1 MVEPLERAVSLYV
14 SKQFVMVDENVSV
27 AEAVRLAQPKN
38 IETLIVGS
46 NGKPVGIVTDSD
58 ILEKVVIK
66 GDDSDLVFLKSI
78 MSSPIMTLTSTSTV
92 KQAIELM
99 RVYKIKRVPIIDS
112 HHKNDQKIIG
122 IVTQKSLAEVIRNS
136 VIEKTFTSY
145 RVTIKE
151 NYRPIFGNLGFI
163 MQFAGIL
170 MIVPAILG
178 TILNE
183 LESATAIYLTVISIS
198 LTGYIMNTLGE
209 KSPLN
214 LKQSSIVVLSC
225 FILLSLYGCLPYIYV
240 NPFELPNDYLSLFV
254 NAFLESSSGFT
265 TTGISI
271 IEQPES
277 LPESFVF
284 YRSYTQ
290 WVGGLSFVYLI
301 MALYYPET
309 RLAAMRNVMGSAMQ
323 KFKQLLSTISII
335 FIFYTSILTFLLFFL
350 GNLELVD
357 SVSLSFATF
366 STGGFIPVSDI
377 FSSINFNQL
386 IVIMAGMIIA
396 ALPFGFYYGILRK
409 EVKTK
414 RLSIEIIVFLCSLL
428 IFAFLFIIIDPTIST
443 NNWSNSIFQVIS
455 ASTTTG
461 FQFIDLSSLSIG
473 GKIILIIVML
483 IGGTA
488 FSTAS
493 GIKIARLLLI
503 FKKIK
508 GNSRFFSSYDAHTP
522 LSISST
528 AVQFHKNNNGQKP
541 SFSKIRP
548 RKSEKHHPLSIFNQK
563 PLIFSDKA
571 FREAVFVIVLFI
583 LFSFASAIAI
593 SYLTKSAFID
603 ALFEAS
609 STLSNTGLTVG
620 MTTLDLDIISK
631 LILSINMI
639 LGRFEIITILYIF
652 ISKLR

>member
-1 MVEPLERAVSLYV
+1 MVEPLERSVSLYV

-27 AEAVRLAQPKN
+27 AEAVKLAQPKK
-38 IETLIVGS
+38 IETIIVGS

-78 MSSPIMTLTSTSTV
+78 MSSPIMTLNNTSTV

-99 RVYKIKRVPIIDS
+99 RIYKIKRIPIIET

-122 IVTQKSLAEVIRNS
+122 IVTQKSLAEAIRNS

-151 NYRPIFGNLGFI
+151 NYRPIFGSLGFI

-183 LESATAIYLTVISIS
+183 LESAAAIYLAVISIS

-209 KSPLN
+209 KTPLN
-214 LKQSSIVVLSC
+214 LKQSSIVVISC

-240 NPFELPNDYLSLFV
+240 DPFELSNDYLSLFV

-277 LPESFVF
+277 LPDSFVF

-309 RLAAMRNVMGSAMQ
+309 RLAAMRNVMGNAMQ

-335 FIFYTSILTFLLFFL
+335 FIFYTSIITLLLSFL
-350 GNLELVD
+350 GNLKLID

-366 STGGFIPVSDI
+366 ATGGFTPASNI
-377 FSSINFNQL
+377 FSSINFYQL

-443 NNWSNSIFQVIS
+443 NNWFNSLFQVIS

-473 GKIILIIVML
+473 GKIILIIIML

-508 GNSRFFSSYDAHTP
+508 GNSRLLLSSDAHTP

-528 AVQFHKNNNGQKP
+528 AIQFHENKNGRKS
-541 SFSKIRP
+541 SFSKT
-548 RKSEKHHPLSIFNQK
+548 HPLKSATHNPLYIFNQK
-563 PLIFSDKA
+563 LLVFSDKA
-571 FREAVFVIVLFI
+571 FREAIFVIVLFI
-583 LFSFASAIAI
+583 LFAFASAIAI
-593 SYLTKSAFID
+593 SYLTKSDFID

-620 MTTLDLDIISK
+620 MTTMDLDIISK

>member
-1 MVEPLERAVSLYV
+1 
-14 SKQFVMVDENVSV
+14 
-27 AEAVRLAQPKN
+27 
-38 IETLIVGS
+38 
-46 NGKPVGIVTDSD
+46 
-58 ILEKVVIK
+58 
-66 GDDSDLVFLKSI
+66 
-78 MSSPIMTLTSTSTV
+78 
-92 KQAIELM
+92 
-99 RVYKIKRVPIIDS
+99 
-112 HHKNDQKIIG
+112 
-122 IVTQKSLAEVIRNS
+122 
-136 VIEKTFTSY
+136 
-145 RVTIKE
+145 
-151 NYRPIFGNLGFI
+151 
-163 MQFAGIL
+163 
-170 MIVPAILG
+170 
-178 TILNE
+178 
-183 LESATAIYLTVISIS
+183 
-198 LTGYIMNTLGE
+198 MNTFGE

-214 LKQSSIVVLSC
+214 LKQSSIVVVSC

-240 NPFELPNDYLSLFV
+240 NPFEPSNDYLSLFV

-301 MALYYPET
+301 MTLYYPET

-335 FIFYTSILTFLLFFL
+335 FIFYTSILIFLLFFL
-350 GNLELVD
+350 GNIELID

-366 STGGFIPVSDI
+366 STGGFTPVSDI
-377 FSSINFNQL
+377 FSSINFYQL
-386 IVIMAGMIIA
+386 IIIMAGMIIA

-409 EVKTK
+409 EIKKTK
-414 RLSIEIIVFLCSLL
+414 RLSTEIIVFLCSIL
-428 IFAFLFIIIDPTIST
+428 IFTFLFIIIDPTIST
-443 NNWSNSIFQVIS
+443 NNWFNSLFQVIS

-461 FQFIDLSSLSIG
+461 FQFIDLSSLSFG
-473 GKIILIIVML
+473 GKIILIIIML

-503 FKKIK
+503 FQKIK
-508 GNSRFFSSYDAHTP
+508 GNSKFLSSSDAYTP
-522 LSISST
+522 LSISAT
-528 AVQFHKNNNGQKP
+528 AIQFHTKKKDQQP
-541 SFSKIRP
+541 SFSKKDSL
-548 RKSEKHHPLSIFNQK
+548 KSKNHHPFYIFNQRL
-563 PLIFSDKA
+563 LIFSDKA
-571 FREAVFVIVLFI
+571 FREAIFVIVLFI

-593 SYLTKSAFID
+593 SYLTKSDFIN

-620 MTTLDLDIISK
+620 MTTMDLDIISK

>member
-1 MVEPLERAVSLYV
+1 MVEPLERSVSLYV

-27 AEAVRLAQPKN
+27 AEAVKLAQPKK
-38 IETLIVGS
+38 IETIIVGS

-78 MSSPIMTLTSTSTV
+78 MSSPIMTLNNTSTV

-99 RVYKIKRVPIIDS
+99 RIYKIKRIPIIET

-122 IVTQKSLAEVIRNS
+122 IVTQKSLAEAIRNS

-151 NYRPIFGNLGFI
+151 NYRPIFGSLGFI

-183 LESATAIYLTVISIS
+183 LESAAAIYLAVISIS

-209 KSPLN
+209 KTPLN
-214 LKQSSIVVLSC
+214 LKQSSIVVISC

-240 NPFELPNDYLSLFV
+240 DPFELSNDYLSLFV

-277 LPESFVF
+277 LPDSFVF

-309 RLAAMRNVMGSAMQ
+309 RLAAMRNVMGNAMQ

-335 FIFYTSILTFLLFFL
+335 FIFYTSIITLLLSFL
-350 GNLELVD
+350 GNLKLID

-366 STGGFIPVSDI
+366 ATGGFTPASNI
-377 FSSINFNQL
+377 FSSINFYQL

-443 NNWSNSIFQVIS
+443 NNWFNSLFQVIS

-473 GKIILIIVML
+473 GKIILIIIML

-508 GNSRFFSSYDAHTP
+508 GNSRLLLSSDAHTP

-528 AVQFHKNNNGQKP
+528 AIQFHENKNGRKS
-541 SFSKIRP
+541 SFSKT
-548 RKSEKHHPLSIFNQK
+548 HPLKSATHNPLYIFNQK
-563 PLIFSDKA
+563 LLVFSDKA

-583 LFSFASAIAI
+583 LLSFASAIAI
-593 SYLTKSAFID
+593 SYLTKSDFID

-620 MTTLDLDIISK
+620 MTTMDLDIISK

>member
-1 MVEPLERAVSLYV
+1 MVEPLERSVSLYL

-27 AEAVRLAQPKN
+27 AEAVKLAQPKN
-38 IETLIVGS
+38 IETIIVGS

-78 MSSPIMTLTSTSTV
+78 MSSPIMTLNSTSTV

-99 RVYKIKRVPIIDS
+99 RIYKVKRVPIIDT

-122 IVTQKSLAEVIRNS
+122 IVTQKSLAEAIRNS
-136 VIEKTFTSY
+136 VIEKTFTNY

-151 NYRPIFGNLGFI
+151 NYRPIFGSLGFI

-183 LESATAIYLTVISIS
+183 LESAAAIYLAVISIS

-214 LKQSSIVVLSC
+214 LKQSSIVVISC
-225 FILLSLYGCLPYIYV
+225 FVLLSLYGCLPYIYV
-240 NPFELPNDYLSLFV
+240 NPFELSSDYLSLFA
-254 NAFLESSSGFT
+254 NSFLESSSGFT

-271 IEQPES
+271 IERPES

-335 FIFYTSILTFLLFFL
+335 FIFYTSILTILLFFL
-350 GNLELVD
+350 GNIELID

-366 STGGFIPVSDI
+366 ATGGFTPVSDI
-377 FSSINFNQL
+377 FSSINFYQL

-396 ALPFGFYYGILRK
+396 SLPFGFYYGILRK

-414 RLSIEIIVFLCSLL
+414 RLSTEIIVFLCSLL
-428 IFAFLFIIIDPTIST
+428 VFAFLFIIIDPTIST
-443 NNWSNSIFQVIS
+443 NNWFNSLFQVIS

-461 FQFIDLSSLSIG
+461 FQFIDLSSLSIE
-473 GKIILIIVML
+473 GKIILIIIML

-508 GNSRFFSSYDAHTP
+508 GNSRLFSSSDAHTP

-528 AVQFHKNNNGQKP
+528 AIQFHENKNGQKP
-541 SFSKIRP
+541 SFSKIHP
-548 RKSEKHHPLSIFNQK
+548 LKSENQHPLYIINQK
-563 PLIFSDKA
+563 LLIFSDKA

-593 SYLTKSAFID
+593 SYLTKSDFID

-620 MTTLDLDIISK
+620 ITSIDLDIISK

>member
-1 MVEPLERAVSLYV
+1 
-14 SKQFVMVDENVSV
+14 
-27 AEAVRLAQPKN
+27 
-38 IETLIVGS
+38 
-46 NGKPVGIVTDSD
+46 
-58 ILEKVVIK
+58 
-66 GDDSDLVFLKSI
+66 
-78 MSSPIMTLTSTSTV
+78 
-92 KQAIELM
+92 
-99 RVYKIKRVPIIDS
+99 
-112 HHKNDQKIIG
+112 
-122 IVTQKSLAEVIRNS
+122 
-136 VIEKTFTSY
+136 
-145 RVTIKE
+145 
-151 NYRPIFGNLGFI
+151 

-183 LESATAIYLTVISIS
+183 LESAAAIYLAVISIS

-214 LKQSSIVVLSC
+214 LKQSSIVVISC
-225 FILLSLYGCLPYIYV
+225 FVLLSLYGCLPYIYV
-240 NPFELPNDYLSLFV
+240 NPFELSTDYLSLFV

-271 IEQPES
+271 IERPES

-335 FIFYTSILTFLLFFL
+335 FIFYTSILTILLFFL
-350 GNLELVD
+350 GNIELID

-366 STGGFIPVSDI
+366 ATGGFTPVSDI
-377 FSSINFNQL
+377 FSSINFYQL
-386 IVIMAGMIIA
+386 IVLMTGMIIA

-428 IFAFLFIIIDPTIST
+428 VFAFLFIIIDPTIST
-443 NNWSNSIFQVIS
+443 NNWFNSLFQVIS

-461 FQFIDLSSLSIG
+461 FQFIDLSSLSIE
-473 GKIILIIVML
+473 GKIILIIIML

-508 GNSRFFSSYDAHTP
+508 GNSRLFSSSDAHTP

-528 AVQFHKNNNGQKP
+528 AIQFHENKNGQKP
-541 SFSKIRP
+541 SFSKIHP
-548 RKSEKHHPLSIFNQK
+548 LKSENQHPLYIINQK
-563 PLIFSDKA
+563 LLIFSDKA

-593 SYLTKSAFID
+593 SYLTKSDFID

-620 MTTLDLDIISK
+620 ITSIDLDIISK

>member
-27 AEAVRLAQPKN
+27 AEAVRLSQPKN

-240 NPFELPNDYLSLFV
+240 NPFELSNDYLSLFV

-377 FSSINFNQL
+377 FSSINFYQL

-443 NNWSNSIFQVIS
+443 NNWFNSIFQVIS

-508 GNSRFFSSYDAHTP
+508 GTSRFFSSSDAHTP

-548 RKSEKHHPLSIFNQK
+548 RKSENHHPLSIFNQK

>member
-1 MVEPLERAVSLYV
+1 MVEPLERSVSLYV
-14 SKQFVMVDENVSV
+14 SKQFVMIDENVSV
-27 AEAVRLAQPKN
+27 AEAVKLAQPKN
-38 IETLIVGS
+38 IETIIVGS

-78 MSSPIMTLTSTSTV
+78 MSSPIMTLSSTSTV

-99 RVYKIKRVPIIDS
+99 RIYKIKRVPIIDT
-112 HHKNDQKIIG
+112 HNKNDQKIIG
-122 IVTQKSLAEVIRNS
+122 IVTQKSLAEAIRNS

-151 NYRPIFGNLGFI
+151 NYRPIFGSLGFI

-183 LESATAIYLTVISIS
+183 LESAAAIYLAVISIS

-209 KSPLN
+209 KSALN
-214 LKQSSIVVLSC
+214 LKQSSIVVISC

-240 NPFELPNDYLSLFV
+240 NPFELSSDHLSLFV
-254 NAFLESSSGFT
+254 NSFLESSSGFT

-335 FIFYTSILTFLLFFL
+335 FIFYTSILTILLFFL
-350 GNLELVD
+350 GNIELID
-357 SVSLSFATF
+357 SVSLSFSTF
-366 STGGFIPVSDI
+366 ATGGFTPVSDI

-443 NNWSNSIFQVIS
+443 NNWFNSIFQVIS

-473 GKIILIIVML
+473 GKIILIIIML

-508 GNSRFFSSYDAHTP
+508 GNSRLFSSSDAHTP

-528 AVQFHKNNNGQKP
+528 AIQFHENKNGKKS
-541 SFSKIRP
+541 SFSKMHHL
-548 RKSEKHHPLSIFNQK
+548 KSENHHPLYIINQK
-563 PLIFSDKA
+563 LSIFSDKA

-593 SYLTKSAFID
+593 SYLNKSNFID

-620 MTTLDLDIISK
+620 MTTMDLDIISK

>member
-38 IETLIVGS
+38 IETIIVGS

-78 MSSPIMTLTSTSTV
+78 MSSPIMTLNSTSTV

-99 RVYKIKRVPIIDS
+99 RIYKIKRVPIIDT

-178 TILNE
+178 TVLNE

-225 FILLSLYGCLPYIYV
+225 FILLSLYGCLPYVYV
-240 NPFELPNDYLSLFV
+240 NPFELSNDYLSLFA

-309 RLAAMRNVMGSAMQ
+309 RLAAMRNVMGSGMQ

-335 FIFYTSILTFLLFFL
+335 FIFYTSILTLLLFSL
-350 GNLELVD
+350 GNLELND

-377 FSSINFNQL
+377 FSSINFYQL
-386 IVIMAGMIIA
+386 IIIMAGMIIA

-428 IFAFLFIIIDPTIST
+428 MFAFLFIIIDPTIST
-443 NNWSNSIFQVIS
+443 NNWFNSIFQVIS

-461 FQFIDLSSLSIG
+461 FLFIDLSSLSIG

-508 GNSRFFSSYDAHTP
+508 GNSRFLSSSDAHTP

-528 AVQFHKNNNGQKP
+528 AVQFHKNKNGEKP
-541 SFSKIRP
+541 SFSKIHP
-548 RKSEKHHPLSIFNQK
+548 RKSENHPLSIFNQK

-620 MTTLDLDIISK
+620 VTTMDLDIISK

>member
-1 MVEPLERAVSLYV
+1 MVEPLERSVSLYV

-27 AEAVRLAQPKN
+27 AEAVKLAQPKK
-38 IETLIVGS
+38 IETIIVGS

-78 MSSPIMTLTSTSTV
+78 MSSPIMTLNNTSTV

-99 RVYKIKRVPIIDS
+99 RIYKIKRIPIIET

-122 IVTQKSLAEVIRNS
+122 IVTQKSLAEAIRNS

-151 NYRPIFGNLGFI
+151 NYRPIFGSLGFI

-183 LESATAIYLTVISIS
+183 LESAAAIYLAVISIS

-209 KSPLN
+209 KTPLN
-214 LKQSSIVVLSC
+214 LKQSSIVVISC

-240 NPFELPNDYLSLFV
+240 DPFELSNDYLSLFV

-277 LPESFVF
+277 LPDSFVF

-309 RLAAMRNVMGSAMQ
+309 RLAAMRNVMGNAMQ

-335 FIFYTSILTFLLFFL
+335 FIFYTSIITLLLSFL
-350 GNLELVD
+350 GNLKLID

-366 STGGFIPVSDI
+366 ATGGFTPASNI
-377 FSSINFNQL
+377 FSSINFYQL

-443 NNWSNSIFQVIS
+443 NNWFNSLFQVIS

-473 GKIILIIVML
+473 GKIILIIIML

-508 GNSRFFSSYDAHTP
+508 GNSRLLLSSDAHTP

-528 AVQFHKNNNGQKP
+528 AIQFHENKNGRKS
-541 SFSKIRP
+541 SFSKT
-548 RKSEKHHPLSIFNQK
+548 HPLKSATHNPLYIFNQK
-563 PLIFSDKA
+563 LLVFSDKA
-571 FREAVFVIVLFI
+571 FREAIFVIVLFI

-593 SYLTKSAFID
+593 SYLTKSDFIN

-620 MTTLDLDIISK
+620 MTTMDLDIISK

>member
-1 MVEPLERAVSLYV
+1 MVEPLGRPVSLYV

-27 AEAVRLAQPKN
+27 AEAVKLAQPRN
-38 IETLIVGS
+38 IETIIVTS
-46 NGKPVGIVTDSD
+46 NKKPIGIVTDSD

-66 GDDSDLVFLKSI
+66 GDDSDLVFLKTI
-78 MSSPIMTLTSTSTV
+78 MSSPIMILNSTSTV

-99 RVYKIKRVPIIDS
+99 RIYKIKRVPIIDS
-112 HHKNDQKIIG
+112 QHKHDLKIIG
-122 IVTQKSLAEVIRNS
+122 IVTQKSLAEIIRNS

-163 MQFAGIL
+163 LQFAGIL

-178 TILNE
+178 TCLKE
-183 LESATAIYLTVISIS
+183 LESAAAIYLAVVSIS

-214 LKQSSIVVLSC
+214 LKQSSIVVVSC
-225 FILLSLYGCLPYIYV
+225 FLLLSLYGCLPYFYI
-240 NPFELPNDYLSLFV
+240 NPFEVSNDFLLLFV
-254 NAFLESSSGFT
+254 NSFLESSSGFT
-265 TTGISI
+265 TTGISVI
-271 IEQPES
+271 DQPES
-277 LPESFVF
+277 LPDSLVF
-284 YRSYTQ
+284 YRSYSQ

-335 FIFYTSILTFLLFFL
+335 FVIYTSIIMLLIYFL
-350 GNLELVD
+350 GNINLID
-357 SVSLSFATF
+357 SAALSFATF
-366 STGGFIPVSDI
+366 STGGFSPYSGI
-377 FSSINFNQL
+377 FSTINIYQSL
-386 IVIMAGMIIA
+386 VIMAGMIIA

-409 EVKTK
+409 EAKSKKVS
-414 RLSIEIIVFLCSLL
+414 REILVFLCSIL
-428 IFAFLFIIIDPTIST
+428 IFALIFILIERTVSSDDSLKY
-443 NNWSNSIFQVIS
+443 IFQIIS

-461 FQFIDLSSLSIG
+461 FQFIDLSSLSLG

-493 GIKIARLLLI
+493 GIKFARILLI
-503 FKKIK
+503 FQKIK
-508 GNSRFFSSYDAHTP
+508 NFSSFSLTSDAHIP

-528 AVQFHKNNNGQKP
+528 AIQFHKNKNDQKQM
-541 SFSKIRP
+541 FSKQ
-548 RKSEKHHPLSIFNQK
+548 NQK
-563 PLIFSDKA
+563 SKNNHRFYNSSHTFSLLFSDRSY
-571 FREAVFVIVLFI
+571 REAVFVIVLFI
-583 LFSFASAIAI
+583 LISFLSALAI
-593 SYLTKSAFID
+593 SFLSKGDFID
-603 ALFEAS
+603 TLFETS

-620 MTTLDLDIISK
+620 VTTRDLDVISK
-631 LILSINMI
+631 FILSINMV
-639 LGRFEIITILYIF
+639 LGRFEIITLLYIF